1 MPESDVPN
9 ISKPGRSKNLISP
22 SEALR
27 RNPSFFEKRPK
38 DVNWTLRVKHSDGRI
53 EEIVGVD
60 WEAVSRFGAV
70 RSAVVTKPDG
80 TPDFDRPRYD
90 EAPSVNIVAWGKD
103 SKSGEI
109 RVAMISQAR
118 PHADNAFDKQSS
130 EDMVFEQ
137 IPMGFLD
144 RVIGKDQ
151 LERFELTSEGAK
163 RETGEETG
171 ASAVKDISY
180 PEFPA
185 HYPSPTFVGTSPT
198 VVFVEVDLEKID
210 KLKIDRK
217 EQIFNAEY
225 IPLNQ
230 LMKDIK
236 DGKTE
241 RGYARMCISN
251 SAILI
256 FISNLRQYQ
265 NADRNQKIIKVE
277 GETHREFKKEDPEGY
292 LQYML
297 RRSRINKPE
306 AYEKNKEKAEEFRKK
321 PKPQSNTAI

>member
-27 RNPSFFEKRPK
+27 RDPSFFEKRPR
-38 DVNWTLRVKHSDGRI
+38 DVNWTLRVKHSNGKI
-53 EEIVGVD
+53 EEIVDAD

-103 SKSGEI
+103 SKTGEI

-130 EDMVFEQ
+130 EDVVFEQ
-137 IPMGFLD
+137 IPMGFLG
-144 RVIGKDQ
+144 RVIGEDQ
-151 LERFELTSEGAK
+151 LQKFEESAKATERELL
-163 RETGEETG
+163 EETG
-171 ASAVKDISY
+171 KKVAIKDISY
-180 PEFPA
+180 PEYPYN
-185 HYPSPTFVGTSPT
+185 YPSPTFSGTSAHL
-198 VVFVEVDLEKID
+198 VFVEVDLEKIQEME
-210 KLKIDRK
+210 IDRS
-217 EQIFNAEY
+217 EQIFKAEY

-241 RGYARMCISN
+241 RGYARMCMSN

-256 FISNLRQYQ
+256 FLSGLKQYQ
-265 NADRNQKIIKVE
+265 NAQRNQNIIAVE
-277 GETHREFKKEDPEGY
+277 GETHKVFKKEDPEGY

-297 RRSRINKPE
+297 RRSKINKPE
-306 AYEKNKEKAEEFRKK
+306 AYEKNKEKAEAFRKK
-321 PKPQSNTAI
+321 SKP

>member
-1 MPESDVPN
+1 MVESDILG
-9 ISKPGRSKNLISP
+9 ISNPGRSKDLISP
-22 SEALR
+22 SEALKR
-27 RNPSFFEKRPK
+27 DPSFFEKRPK
-38 DVNWTLRVKHSDGRI
+38 DENWTLRVKHSDGRI
-53 EEIVGVD
+53 EEIVGAD

-70 RSAVVTKPDG
+70 RSAVVTNPDG
-80 TPDFDRPRYD
+80 TPNFDRPRYD
-90 EAPSVNIVAWGKD
+90 EAPSVNTVAWGKD
-103 SKSGEI
+103 SKTGEI

-130 EDMVFEQ
+130 ESMVFEQ

-151 LERFELTSEGAK
+151 LEGFESTSEGAK
-163 RETGEETG
+163 RETREETG
-171 ASAVKDISY
+171 AIVIKDISHPEY
-180 PEFPA
+180 PE
-185 HYPSPTFVGTSPT
+185 HYPSPTFVGTSPN
-198 VVFVEVDLEKID
+198 VVFLEVDLEKID

-225 IPLNQ
+225 IPLSQ
-230 LMKDIK
+230 LIRDIK

-256 FISNLRQYQ
+256 FLSNLKQYQ

-277 GETHREFKKEDPEGY
+277 GETHKEFKKEDPEGY

-297 RRSRINKPE
+297 RRSRINRPE
-306 AYEKNKEKAEEFRKK
+306 AYEENKVKAETFREKSK
-321 PKPQSNTAI
+321 L